1 MSTDDFN
8 ICTIYGPNIYVKSI
22 KFDSQIL
29 QRRSQELPFGC
40 TKVRRVVWGPP
51 QAPIGSKAGS
61 GRGKG
66 GFRSGVLPVKYL
78 KVNLLIFFFFFKWRV
93 QVHPVGPSPGYGYA
107 LHAIWITPQ
116 HILQALLCDFCLLFL
131 SHFFFLY
138 MIFSKFYIWWV
149 MFFMIIS

>member
-22 KFDSQIL
+22 KFYSQIL

-78 KVNLLIFFFFFKWRV
+78 KVNLLIFFSFLNGGCKCTQW
-93 QVHPVGPSPGYGYA
+93 A
-107 LHAIWITPQ
+107 L
-116 HILQALLCDFCLLFL
+116 LQATAMLFMLYELHHNTSCKRYCVIFVYSFYPISSFC
-131 SHFFFLY
+131 
-138 MIFSKFYIWWV
+138 IWY
-149 MFFMIIS
+149 FQNFTFDG